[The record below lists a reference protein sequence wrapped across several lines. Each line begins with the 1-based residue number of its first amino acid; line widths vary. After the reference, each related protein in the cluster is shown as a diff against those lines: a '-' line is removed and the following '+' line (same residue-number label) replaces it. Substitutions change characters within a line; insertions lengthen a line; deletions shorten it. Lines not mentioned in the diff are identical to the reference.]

1 MRGDERGHPGSTVA
15 VSRCGFA
22 VSRTVTDRPVMAA
35 LAAESKGHDQ
45 SAGSWSGDSEQII
58 CLACSRNAPLVIS
71 GTGSRWPARATQSA
85 VLNSVA
91 PPSIA
96 RHRVPSAPCASS
108 VERSASRSWWLCP
121 AASPSASLPPPGR
134 RRADPGSGA
143 GRRVPGERRRPP
155 VTRGRPLPPA
165 LRSRLGTMLRAAIPV
180 YAGRPGCLAET
191 AVRAICRVLA
201 CFVIHM
207 PPGGWPGLPPGE
219 VGHGDFRRAAKRCW

>member
-1 MRGDERGHPGSTVA
+1 VAGPGDAKRRPELGGAAVHRKASGAFSTMRQLGGAFGVAILVA
-15 VSRCGFA
+15 VSGRVA
-22 VSRTVTDRPVMAA
+22 VGQVS
-35 LAAESKGHDQ
+35 
-45 SAGSWSGDSEQII
+45 SGAWGETLGA
-58 CLACSRNAPLVIS
+58 CLGLAC
-71 GTGSRWPARATQSA
+71 
-85 VLNSVA
+85 
-91 PPSIA
+91 
-96 RHRVPSAPCASS
+96 
-108 VERSASRSWWLCP
+108 
-121 AASPSASLPPPGR
+121 LPPPGR